1 MGENANV
8 QVIAVASIEP
18 YVKEMEQRIR
28 ERAYQIYVERG
39 SRAGSP
45 LEDWLSA
52 EAELVSKPT
61 LYFAWEGRTIVA
73 ELDLTGVAPDQIQ
86 VKTDGTFLLVYA
98 PGKEEG
104 QDSEPLPGPA
114 IFGAFELFR
123 QINKNTIRAEYEQG
137 TLWIVGSSE
146 ADHSTLQMTA

>member
-1 MGENANV
+1 MGENNNV
-8 QVIAVASIEP
+8 QVIRVASIEP

-39 SRAGSP
+39 SRPGSP

-52 EAELVSKPT
+52 ERELVAKPT
-61 LYFAWEGRTIVA
+61 LHLAREGRIIVA

-86 VKTDGTFLLVYA
+86 VKADGAFLLVYA

-104 QDSEPLPGPA
+104 QDSQPHPA
-114 IFGAFELFR
+114 PSVFGAFELFR
-123 QINKNTIRAEYEQG
+123 QIDKNTIRAEYEQG

-146 ADHSTLQMTA
+146 ADHGALQMTA